1 MGKRKRLDDR
11 SSCNRISSGC
21 KAIITLAACLKFLRM
36 GSIRRNPIETVLL
49 QRVSPVGRLERL
61 EKLGLLRRSFL

>member
-21 KAIITLAACLKFLRM
+21 KDIITLASCLEFLRM
-36 GSIRRNPIETVLL
+36 GSIRRNPIQTVLFKM
-49 QRVSPVGRLERL
+49 VSPVGRLGTL